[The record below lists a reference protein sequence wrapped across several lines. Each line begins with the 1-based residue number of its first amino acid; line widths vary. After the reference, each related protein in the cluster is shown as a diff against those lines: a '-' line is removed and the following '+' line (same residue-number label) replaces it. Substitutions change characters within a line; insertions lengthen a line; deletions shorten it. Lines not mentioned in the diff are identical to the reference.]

1 MPIHLEPDCLTA
13 MTRSLRVEIEGDW
26 YHVISRGIERGMAV
40 PAVGPIGVP
49 PVSTIQK
56 SPYREHF
63 N

>member
-1 MPIHLEPDCLTA
+1 